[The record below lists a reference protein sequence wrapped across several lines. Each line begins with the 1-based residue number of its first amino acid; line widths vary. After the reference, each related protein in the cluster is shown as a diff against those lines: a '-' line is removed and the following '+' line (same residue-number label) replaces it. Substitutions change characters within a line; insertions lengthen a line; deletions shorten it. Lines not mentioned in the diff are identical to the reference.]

1 MGWGDRRERTQGHVE
16 EPRPGHLTIL
26 EQSIGAERQHTELG
40 HLTNI
45 ASHWNRESLER
56 VKKKAICWRLL
67 DLQLSFD
74 CLLQQSLFGFPGFG
88 IQVFEVSNSAMG

>member
-45 ASHWNRESLER
+45 ASHWNRESLKR
-56 VKKKAICWRLL
+56 VKEKAICWRLPDLYLSL
-67 DLQLSFD
+67 DS
-74 CLLQQSLFGFPGFG
+74 LLQQFHFGLPDLG
-88 IQVFEVSNSAMG
+88 IDVFEVSNSATW